1 MITLDKFIEKSNQ
14 IHGNKYDYSKV
25 EYKHVT
31 DIVTIICPEHGEFKQ
46 QARQHYRGQGCPKCG
61 IDKRSKKS
69 RLTTKQFIQKAQS
82 VHGNKYDYSKVN
94 YITNNEKVIIGCP
107 VHGYFEMTPHQH
119 LAGCGCSKCGNH
131 EKGSNKRMTLEEF
144 VERAKQIHNNEY
156 DYSLVKYKNNRE
168 KVQII
173 CPKHGIFEVSPYV
186 HLSGHKCPSCANE
199 TSKSHQVK
207 NTNWFIN
214 KAKLIH
220 GDKYDYSL
228 VDYHNCSDKVDIVCP
243 KHGVFKQGPS
253 YHLFGYGCPKC
264 GVTISKKENEI
275 YEFCKNYF
283 PNTEQSNRVIIAP
296 YEIDIYIPELKIG
309 IEYNGLMWHSDKY
322 KDDKKYHL
330 QKLEAANEKGIKL
343 IQIFEDEY
351 VNNKELVF
359 NKIKHI
365 LNINNNTL
373 KVPGRKCSINKIT
386 NKKAKQFL
394 ESNHIQGYSNSTIHF
409 GAFFN
414 DILVAVMS
422 LKCDKNDT
430 KNWELT
436 RYCCDNNIIS
446 QGIASKLL
454 SHFIKIYNP
463 NKIKSFAD
471 RRWTINE
478 NNNLYT
484 KLGFTFDGYVPPDY
498 RYFKP
503 SEGVKRLHKFGF
515 RKQKLHKKHN
525 LPMSMTENEMTK
537 KLGYFKVYDCGLIRY
552 VWTKK

>member
-1 MITLDKFIEKSNQ
+1 MISLDKFIEKSNK
-14 IHGNKYDYSKV
+14 IHNNKYDYSKV

-31 DIVTIICPEHGEFKQ
+31 DKVIIICPEHGEFIQ
-46 QARQHYRGQGCPKCG
+46 EARNHYRGQGCPKCG
-61 IDKRSKKS
+61 RIKQGINSRSNTEK
-69 RLTTKQFIQKAQS
+69 FIEQAKAT
-82 VHGNKYDYSKVN
+82 HGDKYDYSKVK
-94 YITNNEKVIIGCP
+94 YVTNNEKVIIGCP
-107 VHGYFEMTPHQH
+107 IHGYFEMTPHIH
-119 LAGCGCSKCGNH
+119 LSGCGCTKCGNGK
-131 EKGSNKRMTLEEF
+131 KGDKKRLTLEEF
-144 VERAKQIHNNEY
+144 VERSKEVHNNEY

-173 CPKHGIFEVSPYV
+173 CQKHGIFEVSPYV

-199 TSKSHQVK
+199 NSKAHQVK
-207 NTNWFIN
+207 DSEWFIS

-228 VDYHNCSDKVDIVCP
+228 VDYHNCSDKVDIICP
-243 KHGVFKQGPS
+243 KHGVFQQGPS

-283 PNTEQSNRVIIAP
+283 PNTEQSNRTIIAP

-330 QKLEAANEKGIKL
+330 KKLDEANKKGIKL

-351 VNNKELVF
+351 VNHKELVL

-365 LNINNNTL
+365 IGANTSNF
-373 KVPGRKCSINKIT
+373 KVPGRKCTISEIN
-386 NKKAKQFL
+386 NKDAKTFL
-394 ESNHIQGYSNSTIHF
+394 EKNHIQGYANSTKHI

-414 DILVAVMS
+414 NSLVAVMS
-422 LKCDKNDT
+422 FKSDNNNSD
-430 KNWELT
+430 NWELT
-436 RYCCDNNIIS
+436 RYCCDNTIIS
-446 QGIASKLL
+446 QGIASKILTY
-454 SHFIKIYNP
+454 FINVYNP

-471 RRWTINE
+471 RRWTIDE

-484 KLGFTFDGYVPPDY
+484 NLGFKFDGYIPPDY

-503 SEGVKRLHKFGF
+503 SEGIKRLHKFGF
-515 RKQKLHKKHN
+515 RKKKLHKKYN
-525 LPMSMTENEMTK
+525 LPMSMSESEMTK
-537 KLGYFKVYDCGLIRY
+537 ELGYFKIYDCGLIRY
-552 VWTKK
+552 VWVKK